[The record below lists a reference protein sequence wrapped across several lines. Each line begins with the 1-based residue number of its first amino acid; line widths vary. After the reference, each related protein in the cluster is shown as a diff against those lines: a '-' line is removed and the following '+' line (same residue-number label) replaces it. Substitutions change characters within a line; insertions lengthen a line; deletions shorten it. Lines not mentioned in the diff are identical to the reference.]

1 MASLETIK
9 SAVTTAARGYKD
21 GVSAGNKVVNVA
33 RTVDGV
39 MSSRA
44 PTGIPRA
51 DAAIRGYHGG
61 QQADRL
67 RQQFARTNP
76 RDAPGPRTAAFYQY
90 RYRAPGRHSFSGTP
104 HQHEMLEMLRRQHE
118 QIRQAAELPRTG
130 AYRDNTPP
138 VLSRDD
144 HIRRFASS
152 SADAQRA
159 MATPTAE
166 DHIRNFASTPAL
178 AEKAMRRRR
187 Y

>member
-1 MASLETIK
+1 MASLETIQK
-9 SAVTTAARGYKD
+9 AVTTAGRGFRD
-21 GVSAGNKVVNVA
+21 GVAAGSTVVNAA
-33 RTVDGV
+33 RRVDSV
-39 MSSRA
+39 MTGA
-44 PTGIPRA
+44 PTGIPRVDRA
-51 DAAIRGYHGG
+51 MQGYAGG
-61 QQADRL
+61 QRADRL
-67 RQQFARTNP
+67 RQHFANTNP

-90 RYRAPGRHSFSGTP
+90 RFRRPGSHSFSGTP
-104 HQHEMLEMLRRQHE
+104 HQYEMLERLRKQYE

-130 AYRDNTPP
+130 AFRDNTPP

-152 SADAQRA
+152 SADAERA
-159 MATPTAE
+159 MTTPTAE